1 MDAGYAETWLETDDL
16 RITTCR
22 LTCGYVNWFGG
33 IWYALVRIRQQGEKA
48 SPVGDGSQGAR

>member
-22 LTCGYVNWFGG
+22 LTCGYADGFGD
-33 IWYALVRIRQQGEKA
+33 V
-48 SPVGDGSQGAR
+48 